1 MLLECSESCDNE
13 QILIP
18 CILNIFDWF
27 RFPFTNIM
35 TSECHVQKQM
45 CCINRIL
52 IPIDEG
58 VVCNIQSIQE
68 HHQVSLLAAGECEQ
82 GV

>member
-1 MLLECSESCDNE
+1 MLLECSESCDDE
-13 QILIP
+13 QFLIP

-35 TSECHVQKQM
+35 TSECMYKNIYVVS
-45 CCINRIL
+45 IGIL

-68 HHQVSLLAAGECEQ
+68 HHQVSLLAAGE
-82 GV
+82 